1 MNFSRSCS
9 MDAYGLS
16 MGARDGV
23 VKKNKVVNK
32 IVFVRIVN
40 FHIVV
45 KSFWSDSPKV
55 DYRPYFDDQINF
67 SNSILAKELCRNMKI
82 CTFAF

>member
-16 MGARDGV
+16 MDAGDE
-23 VKKNKVVNK
+23 VVNK
-32 IVFVRIVN
+32 IVNVRIVN

-55 DYRPYFDDQINF
+55 DFRPYFDDQINF

>member
-1 MNFSRSCS
+1 MNFSRSCC

-16 MGARDGV
+16 MDVGDG
-23 VKKNKVVNK
+23 VVNK
-32 IVFVRIVN
+32 IVNVRIVN

-55 DYRPYFDDQINF
+55 DFRPYFDDQINF